1 MPGAPQQGHFTYSVR
16 VSRPDGEV
24 LGETPFRDLQAALGH
39 FHGMVRNA
47 PQPGVYVQLCQYDPS
62 KGGTPETL
70 ETGFCFGPPGTCGG
84 HDE

>member
-24 LGETPFRDLQAALGH
+24 LGEMPFGDLSEALCH
-39 FHGMVRNA
+39 FHGLVRNA
-47 PQPGVYVQLCQYDPS
+47 PQPGVYVQLRQHDPS
-62 KGGTPETL
+62 AEGTPEIL
-70 ETGFCFGPPGTCGG
+70 ETGFCFGPPGTYGG